1 MRFNLTLPGLG
12 GGSSSPSAPPPPAA
26 PPPPPTQVDARK
38 VTGVKGGGYIRQGA
52 ENIRNT
58 GGGRGLDVMGTT
70 SRALKSL
77 TGQ

>member
-1 MRFNLTLPGLG
+1 MRLNLTLPGLG
-12 GGSSSPSAPPPPAA
+12 GGGSAPAAPAPPAA

-38 VTGVKGGGYIRQGA
+38 VTGVRGGGRTRSGA
-52 ENIRNT
+52 ENIRNE